1 MPYTLRKP
9 IGPVENQ
16 MLRKALDML
25 HAVDSKIQHVRF
37 VLLREL
43 PVTKSFGDVPPSHN
57 DGAPTYTVDRSP
69 VGEVQGTPVLVIT
82 LGNKPVLLISPWYQM
97 IVEKEG

>member
-1 MPYTLRKP
+1 MSYTLRKP
-9 IGPVENQ
+9 IGEVEKR
-16 MLRKALDML
+16 LLEKALYIL
-25 HAVDSKIQHVRF
+25 PRVDRKIQHVRF

-69 VGEVQGTPVLVIT
+69 VGEVQGKPVLVIT
-82 LGNKPVLLISPWYQM
+82 LGKKPVLLISPWYQM
-97 IVEKEG
+97 IAEEEG